1 MIVPQA
7 VIDVL
12 SAWKKEQQRACI
24 ELGTYW
30 QGFRGTEYDKNYIF
44 TQESG
49 LQMHPDSP
57 YRQFKRVIRLYND
70 NIAANDENAVRI
82 PDNITPHDLRHTAAS
97 ILIKNNLDPRT
108 VSGVLGHAD
117 PSTTLNIYSYFFHQK
132 SQEAADIMQ
141 KELFKKRSV

>member
-1 MIVPQA
+1 MMKMQSESPTI
-7 VIDVL
+7 
-12 SAWKKEQQRACI
+12 SHRT
-24 ELGTYW
+24 TYV
-30 QGFRGTEYDKNYIF
+30 T
-44 TQESG
+44 
-49 LQMHPDSP
+49 L
-57 YRQFKRVIRLYND
+57 
-70 NIAANDENAVRI
+70 
-82 PDNITPHDLRHTAAS
+82 AAS